1 MSAIPFSK
9 VGERS
14 IYIIVSNY
22 NTTAGFTATLVAP
35 WGEFY
40 VALDVRSAVGSP
52 GALLLIAAP
61 AVNPLVSTAGYMV
74 DAPEAVPVAPG
85 SQGARIYVKSLT
97 VSVGVQCYSC
107 NSSNYYTI
115 DLYLVRE

>member
-1 MSAIPFSK
+1 MSAVPFAK

-22 NTTAGFTATLVAP
+22 NTTAGFTATLAAP
-35 WGEFY
+35 WGGFY
-40 VALDVRSAVGSP
+40 VELDVRSSTGSP

-61 AVNPLVSTAGYMV
+61 AANPLVTTAGYMV
-74 DAPEAVPVAPG
+74 DVPQVVPVAPG
-85 SQGARIYVKSLT
+85 SQGARIRVESLT

-115 DLYLVRE
+115 DLYLARE